1 MLCVSSSNCFCHN
14 ATLHGLLAGV
24 AARFSQAFADNDIT
38 GAPVYDDTVSGAV
51 SAGMYAH
58 AVPIRSRQ
66 VSCLLCSEFALHC
79 KSCVQTFRAEL
90 ISR

>member
-1 MLCVSSSNCFCHN
+1 MLCMLSSDGFCHDAGFDI

-24 AARFSQAFADNDIT
+24 AAWFSQVFADHDIT
-38 GAPVYDDTVSGAV
+38 GAPVYDDTESGAV

-66 VSCLLCSEFALHC
+66 VSCLL
-79 KSCVQTFRAEL
+79 
-90 ISR
+90 